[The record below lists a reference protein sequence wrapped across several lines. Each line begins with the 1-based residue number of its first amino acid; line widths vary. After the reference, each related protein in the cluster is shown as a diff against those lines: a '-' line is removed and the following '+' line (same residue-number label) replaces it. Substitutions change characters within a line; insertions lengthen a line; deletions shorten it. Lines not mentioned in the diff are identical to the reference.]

1 MADLVD
7 FNKLVDEIVTQH
19 GYAANRPVIEK
30 ELFHYDILFA
40 LSSAGLLKNI
50 IFQGGTSLRL
60 CYNSNRFS
68 EDLDFAGGRD
78 FCSEQ
83 VLEIKACIEKYVG
96 DRYGLEVVVKEP
108 KELRK
113 EPDYADVKVDKWQI
127 SVMTNPG
134 KSDLPKQRIKVEIA
148 NIPSYTQ
155 SVRSLVKNY
164 QQLPD
169 GYSDL
174 IVRVEEL
181 TEIMADKLV
190 SFPATTS
197 HIRYRDMWD
206 LVWLHQQGAKPDA
219 ELVKKKIADYKL
231 NDTYEAWLQARIESL
246 PALVTSAKFEGEMK
260 RFLPVSVVDRTI
272 NQPDFLAFLQT
283 TLHELLI
290 AIQTDIYGSKYP
302 KIGKKFEM

>member
-1 MADLVD
+1 MTDLVD
-7 FNKLVDEIVTQH
+7 FNKLVDDIVMQK
-19 GYAANRPVIEK
+19 GYVSNRPVVEK
-30 ELFHYDILFA
+30 ELFYYDIIFA
-40 LSSAGLLKNI
+40 LSSAGLLKSLT
-50 IFQGGTSLRL
+50 FQGGTSLRL

-83 VLEIKACIEKYVG
+83 MLEIKGCIEKYVG
-96 DRYGLEVVVKEP
+96 ERYGLEVVIKEP

-113 EPDYADVKVDKWQI
+113 EPEYADVKVDKWQI
-127 SVMTNPG
+127 SVTTNQD
-134 KSDLPKQRIKVEIA
+134 KNDLPKQKIKIEIA
-148 NIPSYTQ
+148 NIPAYTQ
-155 SVRSLVKNY
+155 SIKTLVSNY
-164 QQLPD
+164 EQLPS

-174 IVRVEEL
+174 IIRVEEL

-219 ELVKKKIADYKL
+219 ELVMKKIADYKL
-231 NDTYEAWLQARIESL
+231 NDEFEGVLQERIGSL
-246 PALVTSAKFEGEMK
+246 PILVKSARFEGEMK
-260 RFLPVSVVDRTI
+260 RFLPVSVVERTI
-272 NQPDFLAFLQT
+272 NQPDFLIFLQS

-290 AIQTDIYGSKYP
+290 TIQTDIYGSKDP
-302 KIGKKFEM
+302 KSEKKFEM

>member
-1 MADLVD
+1 MSDFVD
-7 FNKLVDEIVTQH
+7 FNELVDSIVTEND
-19 GYAANRPVIEK
+19 YAANRPVVEK
-30 ELFHYDILFA
+30 ELLHYDILYALFA
-40 LSSAGLLKNI
+40 AGLLKSI
-50 IFQGGTSLRL
+50 TFQGGTSLRL
-60 CYNSNRFS
+60 CYGSNRFS

-83 VLEIKACIEKYVG
+83 MLEIKACIEKYVG

-113 EPDYADVKVDKWQI
+113 EPNYVDVKVDKWQI
-127 SVMTNPG
+127 SVTTNPG
-134 KSDLPKQRIKVEIA
+134 KSELPKQRIKVEIA
-148 NIPSYTQ
+148 NVPAYTHIP
-155 SVRSLVKNY
+155 RMLAKNY
-164 QQLPD
+164 EQLPS

-174 IVRVEEL
+174 IIRVEEL

-219 ELVKKKIADYKL
+219 ELVMKKVDDYKL
-231 NDTYEAWLQARIESL
+231 NDQFEGRLQARIESL
-246 PALVTSAKFEGEMK
+246 PLLVASEKFKGEMK
-260 RFLPVSVVDRTI
+260 RFLPVSVVERTLL
-272 NQPDFLAFLQT
+272 QPDFLAFLQA

-290 AIQTDIYGSKYP
+290 IIQTDIYGNKDP
-302 KIGKKFEM
+302 KSVKKFEM